1 MNNDATKAELK
12 GKYLETVLHQN
23 GDFVSLEFFPND
35 KRKAFV
41 ENMKRIAKE
50 FHLEV
55 IWKEHKDAMFLL

>member
-1 MNNDATKAELK
+1 MKNAELK
-12 GKYLETVLHQN
+12 GKFLETVLNQE
-23 GDFVSLEFFPND
+23 GDHVTLEFFPNN
-35 KRKAFV
+35 KRRAFV

>member
-1 MNNDATKAELK
+1 MNKAQQK
-12 GKYLETVLHQN
+12 GIFLETCLKESN
-23 GDFVSLEFFPND
+23 GFVELTVFPNK

-41 ENMKRIAKE
+41 ENIKQVAKE

>member
-1 MNNDATKAELK
+1 MNKAQQKGIFLEPCLKESNGFVEL
-12 GKYLETVLHQN
+12 TV
-23 GDFVSLEFFPND
+23 FPNK

-41 ENMKRIAKE
+41 ENIKQVAKE

>member
-1 MNNDATKAELK
+1 MNKAQQK
-12 GKYLETVLHQN
+12 GIFLETCLKESN
-23 GDFVSLEFFPND
+23 GFVELTVFPNN

-41 ENMKRIAKE
+41 ENIKQVAKE

>member
-1 MNNDATKAELK
+1 MNEARQK
-12 GKYLETVLHQN
+12 GQFLETCLYEKN
-23 GDFVSLEFFPND
+23 GFVEHTFFPNN

-41 ENMKRIAKE
+41 ENIKQVAKE

>member
-1 MNNDATKAELK
+1 MNNARLQ
-12 GKYLETVLHQN
+12 GIYYETCLREQN
-23 GDFVSLEFFPND
+23 NFPIQEYFPND

-55 IWKEHKDAMFLL
+55 IWKKSKDRDYD